1 MVSLLLRIARIAGFC
16 LLAVLAVWFS
26 PLLLLDR
33 IGRLGGCYHGPPAK
47 RRPPRRPTDRR
58 PRWQYQ
64 RRRPRPSLSRKQF
77 QLDFRRWQR
86 QLQRDRFKRIAK
98 VRDNFYN

>member
-1 MVSLLLRIARIAGFC
+1 MASLLLRIARIAGFC
-16 LLAVLAVWFS
+16 LLAVLALWFS

-33 IGRLGGCYHGPPAK
+33 IGRLGGSYHPPPAK

-58 PRWQYQ
+58 PRFQHQ
-64 RRRPRPSLSRKQF
+64 RRRQRPSLSRKQF
-77 QLDFRRWQR
+77 QLDFGRWQR
-86 QLQRDRFKRIAK
+86 QFQRDRFKRIAK

>member
-1 MVSLLLRIARIAGFC
+1 MVALLLRIARVAGFC
-16 LLAVLAVWFS
+16 LLAVLALWFS

-33 IGRLGGCYHGPPAK
+33 IGRLGGSYHGPPAK

-58 PRWQYQ
+58 PRFQHQ
-64 RRRPRPSLSRKQF
+64 TRRQWSSISQKQF
-77 QLDFRRWQR
+77 QLDFRQWQR